1 MSAKLPMVELTQR
14 ELFYPVPITAVTEN
28 ILKVTNK
35 DRQRISFKLRTNSKK
50 AFVVRPA
57 SGFLNPGEEVM
68 IKFILSPQAALLPTP
83 SESTV
88 ASPTN
93 GASSGGEDFFLMQV
107 RFVSAEETNATPQ
120 EFWAAAA
127 TAPHGTTLRI
137 SMPCKYISQSAI
149 PRSMVIR
156 NQSGSRGSSAHSHRR
171 TPREQQQDSGSGSG
185 SNTASPSLA
194 ASPLNLTPK
203 VTPAT
208 APLAQTPT
216 PTNNS
221 SATCSPAA
229 APLPLLAGEAH
240 EASSGGGGVVGGG
253 MMHRRGSSRKDDAN
267 SAAEGSS
274 TTTAAT
280 AVAAPTKKEEKE
292 EQQKGGG
299 NALVALISYRIP
311 VPVVVVLML
320 LAYSFALFGGRS
332 GGRSAALPTTAE

>member
-68 IKFILSPQAALLPTP
+68 IKFTLSPQAALLPTP

-93 GASSGGEDFFLMQV
+93 GASSSGEDFFLMQV

-127 TAPHGTTLRI
+127 TAPNGTTLRI

-240 EASSGGGGVVGGG
+240 EAISGGGGVVGGG